1 MISEN
6 AATTPDSV
14 PATAGSGAGV
24 PPASDVARAS
34 LPVGVASPCAAGVPP
49 ATWHGHPVHEV
60 TRASSPCALSVP
72 SAALPW
78 SPDDP
83 ALRYIDANPL
93 LPRLRARLR
102 TTPGAFGALSSLP
115 FVLLMLFG
123 FVVPLLCVVW
133 FGLMPSRTFSL
144 LQWPTLE
151 NYRTIFGQ
159 TYYKSILW
167 SVGLATLTVAILLA
181 ICYPLAFALAK
192 VFRGGAT
199 FITYA
204 IASSL
209 FVSENVRLFGWVIGF
224 MKNGVVG
231 GTLGR
236 FGIQMDSLLYN
247 VPVIVLGMVYVYLPF
262 MLFPLALGVKMVPD
276 QVREAAFDL
285 GASRWQ
291 VFRKID
297 LPLSMPGILIGSLLV
312 FVLSVGAITEAKIL
326 GGQKVV
332 TIAADIETEFTY
344 GQNWPLGSALSTL
357 LIALTTVLVFFALGR
372 FDLEK
377 LLGKKRDS

>member
-1 MISEN
+1 M
-6 AATTPDSV
+6 
-14 PATAGSGAGV
+14 
-24 PPASDVARAS
+24 
-34 LPVGVASPCAAGVPP
+34 
-49 ATWHGHPVHEV
+49 
-60 TRASSPCALSVP
+60 
-72 SAALPW
+72 
-78 SPDDP
+78 
-83 ALRYIDANPL
+83 L
-93 LPRLRARLR
+93 L
-102 TTPGAFGALSSLP
+102 
-115 FVLLMLFG
+115 G
-123 FVVPLLCVVW
+123 FIVPLLCVVW
-133 FGLMPSRTFSL
+133 FGLMPAKTFSL
-144 LQWPTLE
+144 LQLPTLE
-151 NYRTIFGQ
+151 NYQTIFSQ

-167 SVGLATLTVAILLA
+167 SLGLAALTVALLLVL
-181 ICYPLAFALAK
+181 CYPLAFALAK

-231 GTLGR
+231 GTLAR
-236 FGIQMDSLLYN
+236 FGLPVDSLLYN

-312 FVLSVGAITEAKIL
+312 FVLSIGAITEAKIL

-377 LLGKKRDS
+377 LLGKKKRED